1 MPNLK
6 TNLWRHT
13 AENHKAFTSLN
24 EDKSTNLLIVGGG
37 YTGCSAALEAVTC
50 GEKVVLIEAE
60 TIGYGGSGRNV
71 GLVNA
76 GLWTPPEEILKKIG
90 YDKGKKLIT
99 ALAKAPNLVFDIIET
114 EGISCEA
121 VRNGTLHL
129 AHAPSGMKELEDRYR
144 QGNLVGAPLNIL
156 DRDETIERTGSKAFF
171 GSLFDPRA
179 GTIQPLAYCSGLAQ
193 AAREKGAQVFEKSR
207 LESLRYDGL
216 HWFASVNGC
225 VVQAE
230 CILLATNAYPSAIF
244 GAPNQ
249 EFVPVH
255 YSQFA
260 TIPLDLELKNHILPG
275 KEGCWDTDMVMT
287 SLRVDKS
294 GRLILGGVGNI
305 EGIGCAI
312 HKKWALRKIEKYFP
326 ELTGV
331 PIESSWQ
338 GLIAMTSDHLPKVL
352 SFGPKALSIFGY
364 SGRGIGPGTVFG
376 KSAARTLLF
385 DEASSMPI
393 DIKNSYREGLKRVR
407 EIYFEFGSILTH
419 ALGSIRR

>member
-1 MPNLK
+1 MAEGK
-6 TNLWRHT
+6 TNIWKYT
-13 AENHKAFTSLN
+13 SENAKRFKGLSG
-24 EDKSTNLLIVGGG
+24 DKRTNLLIVGGG
-37 YTGCSAALEAVTC
+37 YTGCSAALEAASC

-76 GLWTPPEEILKKIG
+76 GLWTPPEVIFKKIG
-90 YDKGKKLIT
+90 HEKGRRLVS
-99 ALAKAPNLVFDIIET
+99 ALADAPNLVFDIIES
-114 EGISCEA
+114 EGISCES

-129 AHAPSGMKELEDRYR
+129 AHAPSGIKELEDRYR
-144 QGNLVGAPLNIL
+144 QGNAVGAPLRIL

-193 AAREKGAQVFEKSR
+193 AAFKKGAQVFEKSR
-207 LESLRYDGL
+207 LETLYHDGS
-216 HWFASVNGC
+216 HWIAHVNGFMIK
-225 VVQAE
+225 AE
-230 CILLATNAYPSAIF
+230 CILLATNAYPASVL
-244 GAPNQ
+244 GVPSP

-260 TIPLDLELKNHILPG
+260 TVPLNLDSKSHILPK

-305 EGIGCAI
+305 KGIGSVI
-312 HKKWALRKIEKYFP
+312 HNKWAKRKIEKYYP
-326 ELTGV
+326 ELAGV
-331 PIESSWQ
+331 PIESSWE
-338 GLIAMTSDHLPKVL
+338 GVIAMTSDHLPKVL

-376 KSAARTLLF
+376 KSAARNLLF
-385 DEASSMPI
+385 DEVSSMPI
-393 DIKNSYREGLKRVR
+393 DVINSYSESFKSVR
-407 EIYFEFGSILTH
+407 QLYFEFGSILTH
-419 ALGSIRR
+419 AFGSISK